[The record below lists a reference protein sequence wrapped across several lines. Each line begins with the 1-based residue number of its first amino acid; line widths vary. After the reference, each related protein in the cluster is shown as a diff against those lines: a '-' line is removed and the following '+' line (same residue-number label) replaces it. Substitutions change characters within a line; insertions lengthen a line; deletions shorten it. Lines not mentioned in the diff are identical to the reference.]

1 MRFLR
6 YGPVGQEKPGL
17 LDNDGHVRDLS
28 AQMPDLAGAVLAP
41 ENLARIAEMDAS
53 KLPLVQGTPQ
63 KDLRL
68 GPCVS
73 GTGKFI
79 CIGLNYADHA
89 AETGAT
95 WVKVSVDDDPALLA
109 RWSDQ
114 VPVTL
119 VDGRPHDFYR
129 VSEARLR
136 AALKS

>member
-1 MRFLR
+1 MAEYTDVFEIPSHGGRR
-6 YGPVGQEKPGL
+6 
-17 LDNDGHVRDLS
+17 
-28 AQMPDLAGAVLAP
+28 AGAGGP
-41 ENLARIAEMDAS
+41 KGYS
-53 KLPLVQGTPQ
+53 K
-63 KDLRL
+63 KR
-68 GPCVS
+68 
-73 GTGKFI
+73 
-79 CIGLNYADHA
+79 A

>member
-1 MRFLR
+1 VTSVFGRR
-6 YGPVGQEKPGL
+6 KQS
-17 LDNDGHVRDLS
+17 VRD
-28 AQMPDLAGAVLAP
+28 A
-41 ENLARIAEMDAS
+41 
-53 KLPLVQGTPQ
+53 GTPRIVLVGRVGCHLC
-63 KDLRL
+63 DEAEAIISR
-68 GPCVS
+68 VA
-73 GTGKFI
+73 T
-79 CIGLNYADHA
+79 
-89 AETGAT
+89 ETGAT